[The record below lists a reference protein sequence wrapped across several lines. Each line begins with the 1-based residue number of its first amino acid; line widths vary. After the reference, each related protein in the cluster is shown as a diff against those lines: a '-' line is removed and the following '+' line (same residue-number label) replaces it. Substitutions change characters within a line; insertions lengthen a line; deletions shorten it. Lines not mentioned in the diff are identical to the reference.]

1 MSQSPRTG
9 GDECPR
15 VQEQEE
21 IDVPKSKGR
30 RDRCPRVPGQA
41 GWMPRAGGMDVKG
54 RRDGCPIS

>member
-30 RDRCPRVPGQA
+30 RDRCPRVQGQA
-41 GWMPRAGGMDVKG
+41 G
-54 RRDGCPIS
+54 